1 MIREAII
8 GGIIEPGDRVVEG
21 KWAAQLGVGQSS
33 VREALNLLATEGL
46 VRKGAGHSARVV
58 KFSRDDVRQIYQV
71 RISLEGL
78 AARLIADRRPDLAP
92 LDRQVE
98 QMEASAA
105 SENVQS
111 LIEHDLQFHLQMA
124 ELTGN
129 QVLLEHL
136 RRLLVPLFA
145 FVAIRVNT
153 NNRGLNP
160 WTQTL
165 ALHRKIVQTLRL
177 GDPVVADTFVQWT
190 TRQFGE
196 AHSTTG
202 KISRY
207 QQGRT
212 RKPKLD
218 CGREKIALVIGSASP
233 QITVGSMTL
242 R

>member
-1 MIREAII
+1 MIRQAII

-21 KWAAQLGVGQSS
+21 KWAVQLGVGQSS
-33 VREALNLLATEGL
+33 VREALNLLAAEGL

-78 AARLIADRRPDLAP
+78 AARLVASRRPDLAL
-92 LDRQVE
+92 LDRRVD

-105 SENVQS
+105 SEDVQS
-111 LIEHDLQFHLQMA
+111 LVEHDLGFHLQMA
-124 ELTGN
+124 ELAGN
-129 QVLLEHL
+129 SVLLEHL

-153 NNRGLNP
+153 NNRGLDP

-165 ALHRKIVQTLRL
+165 ALHRKIVETLRL
-177 GDPVVADTFVQWT
+177 GDPMVAETFVQWT

-196 AHSTTG
+196 GAFDNWENLSLSTTPN
-202 KISRY
+202 
-207 QQGRT
+207 
-212 RKPKLD
+212 RKPELD
-218 CGREKIALVIGSASP
+218 PVDFGQRHKKG
-233 QITVGSMTL
+233 Q
-242 R
+242 